1 MGKGVARAQRGLLT
15 VQLLRWVLAAQPGG
29 LLRPAG
35 PSLRLP
41 RSLCPPAPATPTK
54 VCHEVEEVGGQVLSG
69 ENGQLVM
76 TEPTK
81 VFSSQRTMFDGQVK
95 LRKSGLKRG
104 ASVDFSKAWKES

>member
-1 MGKGVARAQRGLLT
+1 M
-15 VQLLRWVLAAQPGG
+15 
-29 LLRPAG
+29 
-35 PSLRLP
+35 
-41 RSLCPPAPATPTK
+41 
-54 VCHEVEEVGGQVLSG
+54 LSG

-81 VFSSQRTMFDGQVK
+81 VFSSQRAMFDGQVK